1 MRIIVIAITLI
12 TLIAV
17 VVVSIL
23 YGIDLFIPGTKPTPT
38 PTPTPTVALM
48 PAPTPTAINT
58 STVTDYV
65 SLLDNLHEAQEPVM
79 EGFIC

>member
-23 YGIDLFIPGTKPTPT
+23 YGTDLFIPGIKPTPT
-38 PTPTPTVALM
+38 PTPIT
-48 PAPTPTAINT
+48 APTPTPT
-58 STVTDYV
+58 LTPTVTDYI
-65 SLLDNLHEAQEPVM
+65 SLIDNLREAGEPVM
-79 EGFIC
+79 GGFRC

>member
-1 MRIIVIAITLI
+1 MRIIVITITLI

-23 YGIDLFIPGTKPTPT
+23 YGTDLFIPGIKPTPT
-38 PTPTPTVALM
+38 PTPTPTVSLT
-48 PAPTPTAINT
+48 PTPTP
-58 STVTDYV
+58 TVTDYM
-65 SLLDNLHEAQEPVM
+65 SLIDNLREAGEPVM

>member
-17 VVVSIL
+17 VVVSII
-23 YGIDLFIPGTKPTPT
+23 YGTDLFIPGIKPTPT
-38 PTPTPTVALM
+38 PTPTPTVSLT
-48 PAPTPTAINT
+48 PTPTP
-58 STVTDYV
+58 TVTDYM
-65 SLLDNLHEAQEPVM
+65 SLIDNLREAGEPVM

>member
-23 YGIDLFIPGTKPTPT
+23 YGTDLFIPGIKPTPT
-38 PTPTPTVALM
+38 PTPTPTVALI
-48 PAPTPTAINT
+48 PTPTSPAMNT
-58 STVTDYV
+58 STVTDYM
-65 SLLDNLHEAQEPVM
+65 SLIDNLHEAEESVM